1 MLRSSIAPIAV
12 AALTLLTAGACNN
25 PQTPA
30 PTQRFDAAPLMK
42 SLGTA
47 SMIPL
52 QLCNGFDALPLHM
65 AASIGQA
72 RTAGHRLRVSVIVS
86 SRYHRVSCVPP
97 PDVQQDNAVPLTR
110 VNGYVEF

>member
-12 AALTLLTAGACNN
+12 AALTLLTAGACNR

-30 PTQRFDAAPLMK
+30 PTQRIDAASLMK

-52 QLCNGFDALPLHM
+52 QLCSGFDALPLHM
-65 AASIGQA
+65 AVGPGQS
-72 RTAGHRLRVSVIVS
+72 RVVTRPLRVSMLVS
-86 SRYHRVSCVPP
+86 SPHRRVSCVPP
-97 PDVQQDNAVPLTR
+97 PDIQQDNAVPLTR
-110 VNGYVEF
+110 VNSYVEF